1 MLYSYYSVIIAGAL
15 FLGMLLLI
23 EVGRRIGRR
32 WAPDDTPRTR
42 AGLNAIDAAILSLL
56 GLLIAFTFSGAS
68 DRFDAR
74 RHLIISEANA
84 IGTAWLRIDLLP
96 PTAQPDVREGFRQY
110 VDARLSVVRQ
120 PADVEATAGALR
132 RCSEVQNAIW
142 TRSVVACRESGSLE
156 APLLLLPAL
165 TDMFSIGAD
174 RTARSRV
181 HSPLVILVM
190 LFLLALATS
199 VLAGYEIAGGRRRSW
214 IHIVGFAAAVAVVT
228 FVIID
233 LEYPRLGLIRVD
245 VMDEVFEELR
255 QSMRA
260 TS

>member
-1 MLYSYYSVIIAGAL
+1 
-15 FLGMLLLI
+15 
-23 EVGRRIGRR
+23 
-32 WAPDDTPRTR
+32 
-42 AGLNAIDAAILSLL
+42 
-56 GLLIAFTFSGAS
+56 
-68 DRFDAR
+68 
-74 RHLIISEANA
+74 
-84 IGTAWLRIDLLP
+84 
-96 PTAQPDVREGFRQY
+96 
-110 VDARLSVVRQ
+110 
-120 PADVEATAGALR
+120 
-132 RCSEVQNAIW
+132 
-142 TRSVVACRESGSLE
+142 
-156 APLLLLPAL
+156 
-165 TDMFSIGAD
+165 
-174 RTARSRV
+174 
-181 HSPLVILVM
+181 M